1 MLFCFR
7 TFIMDETMLFD
18 IWTWTWSFTY
28 IFDFQQ
34 RNEVCNPPYPGGPPP
49 PQTNFCPGGG
59 GVSYV
64 TDSTHT
70 DAPWVHT
77 ILQCS
82 FSSLV
87 AVANTRWKEHGLSV
101 WYPFCPVPTT
111 LFCLS
116 VPLVLFNVRSSLKD
130 WQSMKKECINARHN
144 PSVVPCSLYT
154 GNSDLWTLI
163 LNPLFF

>member
-34 RNEVCNPPYPGGPPP
+34 RNEVCKPPYPSLLLQMLPYDPP

-87 AVANTRWKEHGLSV
+87 AVANTRWKEHGLISLLSRAYHPV
-101 WYPFCPVPTT
+101 LFVCPSCPVQCP
-111 LFCLS
+111 
-116 VPLVLFNVRSSLKD
+116 
-130 WQSMKKECINARHN
+130 
-144 PSVVPCSLYT
+144 
-154 GNSDLWTLI
+154 
-163 LNPLFF
+163 